1 MTAGFWDSGR
11 AQQRM
16 REAGLDALVLAQPET
31 LKYSSGAF
39 PGVATFWR
47 RAGAAF
53 LVVGANGV
61 PMTAIVGDL
70 QAREFRAQ
78 SGLAD
83 VREHRLWVETG
94 GVRDPSGEAAR
105 ELIAFEQARG
115 REPGRPRPGT
125 FDLRASLGLLR
136 DVLGERGCLNGRVGL
151 ELGFVPAADFV
162 VIREMMPGVEF
173 VDASPLVARL
183 RAIKHPGEIERLRR
197 AAEFSMA
204 GVKALLA
211 ELRPGM
217 TSPEMTQIWRAGA
230 RQEAARRG
238 LAPAPADWAYIA
250 VGGDGFAPGGAAQ
263 AGDLVKIDV
272 GCVIDGYSSD
282 GARTAVIGPP
292 NAAQQRVH
300 DALLRGFELGLAMIR
315 PGVKLAALHAAV
327 TAAVH
332 DAGFLSYQRGHFGH
346 GVGAS
351 VWSEEWPFISADSD
365 AVAEPGM
372 TLAFETPFYVEG
384 LGGFIIEDQLLVTDD
399 GYECMAEA
407 PRGLF
412 VAKL

>member
-1 MTAGFWDSGR
+1 VSAGFWDYGR

-31 LKYSSGAF
+31 LRYASGAF

-53 LVVGANGV
+53 LVAAADGA
-61 PMTAIVGDL
+61 PLTAIVGDL
-70 QAREFRAQ
+70 QARDFRRQ

-94 GVRDPSGEAAR
+94 GVPDGAGDVAQT
-105 ELIAFEQARG
+105 LIDFEHARG
-115 REPGRPRPGT
+115 REPGRPRPAT

-136 DVLGERGCLNGRVGL
+136 DALVERGCRNGRVGL
-151 ELGFVPAADFV
+151 ELAFIPAADFAV
-162 VIREMMPGVEF
+162 FGEIMPDIAF

-183 RAIKHPGEIERLRR
+183 RAIKHPAEIDRLRR
-197 AAEFSMA
+197 AAQFSMA
-204 GVKALLA
+204 GVTALLCA
-211 ELRPGM
+211 LRPGM
-217 TSPEMTQIWRAGA
+217 TSADMTEIWRAGA
-230 RQEAARRG
+230 RDEAQRRG

-250 VGGDGFAPGGAAQ
+250 VGGDGFAPGGPAQ

-282 GARTAVIGPP
+282 GARTAAIGAPS
-292 NAAQQRVH
+292 AAQRRVY
-300 DALLRGFELGLAMIR
+300 DALRRGFDAGLAMIR
-315 PGVKLAALHAAV
+315 PGARFADIHAAV

-351 VWSEEWPFISADSD
+351 VWSEEWPFIGADSD

-384 LGGFIIEDQLLVTDD
+384 LGGFIIEDQLLVTAE
-399 GYECMAEA
+399 GFELMAEA

-412 VAKL
+412 VAPV